1 MLIAATKLAD
11 IAARSL
17 FVLLVLYALPVRSTG
32 QFGLALTLIGF
43 YSFLSGFERYAD
55 LQRRMIG
62 TSAQQTDRLIVS
74 TLRFY
79 ALNYLVWSPVLFALL
94 ILWVQLPLTLALLCL
109 VIALGEHLSNEV
121 YRIALI
127 APRHRP
133 VLFAVLAKNVV
144 TLTAVVT
151 LLWARPATFDIDAVL
166 TVWAITSFLGL
177 LAIACGFMQTWAF
190 DSLATAGGAR
200 LTQRQQYGSS
210 QTHFLIG
217 LVAMA
222 ALQADRLVAGALLSL
237 EQSGLYFRHIFLA
250 SFAYQVFNV
259 ASYNRVAPRVYAH
272 AHARQPWLAKAII
285 RRELTLLVPL
295 AALLVA
301 GFYGLNQS
309 IFGNSKALE
318 SIKPDYLAVLTLGFL
333 LRAFADFNALLL
345 NAVYSERQVFISQSL
360 AVGVAIAANLA
371 LTRLFGIA
379 GTVATLAIGSTAY
392 LVVSSIYTRRSPLL
406 NVCETS

>member
-43 YSFLSGFERYAD
+43 FSFLSGFERYAD

-62 TSAQQTDRLIVS
+62 TSEQQTDRLIVS

-79 ALNYLVWSPVLFALL
+79 ALNYLVWSPGLFALL
-94 ILWVQLPLTLALLCL
+94 VLWVQLPLTSALLCL

-144 TLTAVVT
+144 ALTTVVA
-151 LLWARPATFDIDAVL
+151 LLWSRPASFDIDLVL
-166 TVWAITSFLGL
+166 AVWAITSFIGL
-177 LAIACGFMQTWAF
+177 LAIASGFMKTWAF
-190 DSLATAGGAR
+190 VSFAAASGAR
-200 LTQRQQYGSS
+200 LTQLHQYRSS
-210 QTHFLIG
+210 RTHFMIG

-259 ASYNRVAPRVYAH
+259 ASYNRVAPRVYEHAH
-272 AHARQPWLAKAII
+272 AHRPWLAKSVI

-295 AALLVA
+295 AALLVG
-301 GFYGLNQS
+301 GFYGLSQS
-309 IFGNSKALE
+309 HWGSLKALD
-318 SIKPDYLAVLTLGFL
+318 SINPDYLAVLTLGYL
-333 LRAFADFNALLL
+333 VRAFADFNALQL
-345 NAVYSERQVFISQSL
+345 NAVYSERQVFISQAL
-360 AVGVAIAANLA
+360 AVGLAIVVNLA
-371 LTRLFGIA
+371 LTKLFGIA
-379 GTVATLAIGSTAY
+379 GTVATLVIGSAAY
-392 LVVSSIYTRRSPLL
+392 FIVSSIYTRRSPLL
-406 NVCETS
+406 NVRETS